1 MITWPTRRP
10 AVVWASGAAL
20 LLAGAVAFSR
30 LPLATRPRVELP
42 RLRITAQWLGASAE
56 LVEAYLTAPIESAV
70 QSVRGVR
77 KVSSQSD
84 EGQTSLTVELKPL
97 VNVQLTRLGIL
108 ERLELLRAGFPPGAT
123 VPRVSNYV
131 PDELAEQPLLRYTI
145 SGPYTAGTL
154 ARLARERI
162 VPRLAAVP
170 GVAGVDV
177 TGGAEQEITVAYD
190 ALRLRQLAVSP
201 DALRQALATA
211 QLRRGLGTER
221 AGAAERPVVLEA
233 RAATLGAV
241 ADLPVQVA
249 DRDRTFRLGDVAAI
263 RLEEDSRDA
272 FYRVN
277 GEPAVGLTISR
288 LPGADAIRTA
298 AAVRRAMAELT
309 PALPLGIKH
318 RVHADESAELWR
330 QLKTLAV
337 RGAIACLAVVVVLAL
352 TLRNF
357 RGVLLVLGS
366 ALVAVAGTALGLYI
380 LRIPA
385 NLLTLAGLGMGIGI
399 LVQNGVVVV
408 ERLGA
413 APGTPAGR
421 AQAGRRITPAVLGA
435 TMTTV
440 VVLFPF
446 LYLQGNARAAFTPFA
461 VAFALALAWSVV
473 SSVIMIPALG
483 AGSDTGAKRGQFAL
497 HVYSRTIL
505 LLLRWRWAA
514 LALIVALLSVVG
526 WGFVSKVPR
535 FNYGAWWGQRASL
548 AARLTFPRGS
558 DPASLDAGIREF
570 ERIAVRRE
578 GVDHVV
584 VQGFRE
590 GAWLQV
596 TFERGADLT
605 PIPYV
610 LQEELTQRAI
620 LIGGAAVSVQYQ
632 GPGYYSGG
640 GGSIPQFR
648 IKLLGYSYAGV
659 EAIARDLQRRLERI
673 PRVRNVD
680 INAGRFWGQ
689 EKAYTIVL
697 EPDRAALAR
706 FGLTARDLAAAVSQQ
721 VSGPAGRTTWL
732 EVDGQ
737 EVPVMLKAAGAR
749 DRSLVELRTAL
760 VTNAHGAPIRI
771 GDLARV
777 DERQTLARIDREDQ
791 QYLRTISYE
800 FRGPAKLGER
810 THKSFLQSIAVPPGY
825 SAGDDSWFSWGE
837 DESSKGLWLV
847 FTAGIVLVILT
858 VAIVFDS
865 VWATTMVFL
874 SLPVALAGSAA
885 AFWIA
890 GAAFT
895 REAAVGVILVVGLAV
910 NQSILLIDGAL
921 ERRRGPHR
929 GLRPLSSA
937 DVVHACRDRAGMIVL
952 VTLTTLAS
960 LLPLAV
966 GTDPDE
972 LFGAIALATAGGTV
986 AGTIGALW
994 VLPLLIAAL
1003 PRSPR
1008 SSSRRRPEHRW

>member
-1 MITWPTRRP
+1 VIAWATRRP
-10 AVVWASGAAL
+10 AVIRASAAAV
-20 LLAGAVAFSR
+20 LLAGAVAFTR
-30 LPLATRPRVELP
+30 LPLATRPQVELP
-42 RLRITAQWLGASAE
+42 QLRVTAQWPGASAE
-56 LVEAYLTAPIESAV
+56 LVEAYLTAPMESVV

-84 EGQTSLTVELKPL
+84 EGRTSLTVELEPQA
-97 VNVQLTRLGIL
+97 NVQLARLGIL
-108 ERLELLRAGFPPGAT
+108 ERLELLRAGLPAGASA
-123 VPRVSNYV
+123 PRVGNYV
-131 PDELAEQPLLRYTI
+131 PEELAEQPLLRYTI
-145 SGPYTAGTL
+145 SGPFTAGTL
-154 ARLARERI
+154 ARLARERLL
-162 VPRLAAVP
+162 PRLAAVP

-177 TGGAEQEITVAYD
+177 TGGAESGITVAYD
-190 ALRLRQLAVSP
+190 ARRLRQLAISP
-201 DALRQALATA
+201 DALRRALASA
-211 QLRRGLGTER
+211 QMRRGLGTER
-221 AGAAERPVVLEA
+221 VGAAERPVVLDA
-233 RAATLGAV
+233 RAATLHAL
-241 ADLPVQVA
+241 ADLPVRVA
-249 DRDRTFRLGDVAAI
+249 ERDRTFRLGDVAAI

-277 GEPAVGLTISR
+277 GEPAVALTISR

-298 AAVRRAMAELT
+298 AAVRRAMVELT
-309 PALPLGIKH
+309 PVLPPGVKL
-318 RVHADESAELWR
+318 RVQSDESAELVR
-330 QLKTLAV
+330 QLKTLAK
-337 RGAIACLAVVVVLAL
+337 RGAIAALAVVLVLAL
-352 TLRNF
+352 TLDNF
-357 RGVLLVLGS
+357 KSVLLVLGS
-366 ALVAVAGTALGLYI
+366 ALVAIAGTALGLYI

-408 ERLGA
+408 ERLGT
-413 APGTPAGR
+413 APDTPAGR
-421 AQAGRRITPAVLGA
+421 AEAGRRITPAVLGA
-435 TMTTV
+435 TLTTA

-473 SSVIMIPALG
+473 SSVIMIPAVS
-483 AGSDTGAKRGQFAL
+483 AGRGVGAKRWRRTL
-497 HVYSRTIL
+497 DMYSQTTVW
-505 LLLRWRWAA
+505 LLRWRWAA
-514 LALIVALLSVVG
+514 LVLIVSLITVVG
-526 WGFVSKVPR
+526 WGFARKVPR

-548 AARLTFPRGS
+548 SARLTFPRGS

-570 ERIAVRRE
+570 ERIAVRRD
-578 GVDHVV
+578 GVDQVV
-584 VQGFRE
+584 AQGFRD

-632 GPGYYSGG
+632 GPGYLSGSGG
-640 GGSIPQFR
+640 SVPQFR

-659 EAIARDLQRRLERI
+659 EAIARDLQRRLERT

-680 INAGRFWGQ
+680 VNAGRFWGQ
-689 EKAYTIVL
+689 ERANSIVL

-706 FGLTARDLAAAVSQQ
+706 FGLTARDLAAAVAQQ
-721 VSGPAGRTTWL
+721 VSGPSGRITRL
-732 EVDGQ
+732 EVDG
-737 EVPVMLKAAGAR
+737 EEIPVTLKAAGAHE
-749 DRSLVELRTAL
+749 RSLDDLRAAL
-760 VTNAHGAPIRI
+760 VPNAHGAPIRV

-777 DERQTLARIDREDQ
+777 DERQSLARIEREDQ
-791 QYLRTISYE
+791 QYVRTISYE

-825 SAGDDSWFSWGE
+825 SSGDDSWFSWGE

-847 FTAGIVLVILT
+847 FAAGIVLVMLS
-858 VAIVFDS
+858 VAIVLDS
-865 VWATTMVFL
+865 MWATTMVFL

-910 NQSILLIDGAL
+910 NQSILLTDGAL

-929 GLRPLSSA
+929 ALRRLSGT

-972 LFGAIALATAGGTV
+972 LFGAIALATAGGTI

-994 VLPLLIAAL
+994 IVPLLL
-1003 PRSPR
+1003 MRWNPPWRSKT
-1008 SSSRRRPEHRW
+1008 